1 MNGRLA
7 IDIGVLLVYFTV
19 IIFIGLYMGRKEDNL
34 EDFALG
40 GRRIPW
46 WAVLASIIAAETS
59 AGTFFGTPG
68 EGFALRNYTYLQLAF
83 GTIIA
88 RVLVSYIFIKPYY
101 DYKVY
106 SIYEYLT
113 ARFGVATKNAASA
126 IFMITRLLASGARL
140 YVAAI
145 ALALAYEMIRGVRP
159 GQLETLYIYIGATVA
174 IVILTAIYT
183 TLGGIKAVIWTD
195 LIQASI
201 MIGSALVALGLL
213 YFSIPG
219 GWAEIRQRL
228 NDFQDVKLIDTG
240 FPREAAGTVQEIA
253 AGDTGTPRSFSLQ
266 EQEVGAT
273 RDYATNN
280 PWIATSSD
288 QLRTGDSV
296 TAFYRE
302 EHDKRIATAVSDSP
316 PPAPVKWW
324 AKLLTMFAIE
334 YTIFAG
340 LFGATFITMA
350 THGTDQDMVQRMLT
364 APDVRRSR
372 RSLILS
378 GLADIPIVLTFL
390 SIGILLWVYYQAH
403 PDPNLPKTP
412 NETFCH
418 FILYEMPV
426 GLRGLLIAGIF
437 ATAMG
442 SLSTAINALATSF
455 TRDWY
460 QPYINPRATAQQS
473 LRAVRWATVWFS
485 VLMIVV
491 ASATSYL
498 VIVHPTIR
506 IIPIVLGI
514 FGYTYGSLL
523 GVFLC
528 GMFTRRR
535 GNNAGNI
542 IAMIAGFMVVAFLS
556 GLPNALGRIV
566 GTQLYRQ
573 PSWLPV
579 MEFPWWICF
588 GTIVTFGVAILF
600 RTEKD
605 HQRPTG

>member
-7 IDIGVLLVYFTV
+7 IDVAVLLVYFAV
-19 IIFIGLYMGRKEDNL
+19 IIFIGLRMGRKEDNL
-34 EDFALG
+34 HDFALG
-40 GRRIPW
+40 GRQIPW
-46 WAVLASIIAAETS
+46 WAVLASLIAAETS

-68 EGFALRNYTYLQLAF
+68 EGFTLRNYTYLQLAF

-88 RVLVSYIFIKPYY
+88 RILVSYIFIKPYY
-101 DYKVY
+101 DYKVF

-113 ARFGVATKNAASA
+113 ARFGVPTRNAASA
-126 IFMITRLLASGARL
+126 VFLFTRLLASGARL

-145 ALALAYEMIRGVRP
+145 ALALAYEMVRGVRP
-159 GQLETLYIYIGATVA
+159 TQTETLWIYVGATVA
-174 IVILTAIYT
+174 IVALTAIYT

-201 MIGSALVALGLL
+201 MIGSAVVAVGLL
-213 YFSIPG
+213 YFAIPG
-219 GWAEIRQRL
+219 GWHEIVERRGPFHWS
-228 NDFQDVKLIDTG
+228 DLITTG
-240 FPREAAGTVQEIA
+240 L
-253 AGDTGTPRSFSLQ
+253 D
-266 EQEVGAT
+266 
-273 RDYATNN
+273 
-280 PWIATSSD
+280 
-288 QLRTGDSV
+288 
-296 TAFYRE
+296 
-302 EHDKRIATAVSDSP
+302 
-316 PPAPVKWW
+316 PAKQGWEKW
-324 AKLLTMFAIE
+324 KGMFAVE

-340 LFGATFITMA
+340 LIGSTFMTTS

-364 APDVRRSR
+364 AVDIRRSR
-372 RSLILS
+372 RSVILS
-378 GLADIPIVLTFL
+378 GLADIPIAFTFI

-403 PDPNLPKTP
+403 PDPTLPKTP

-418 FILYEMPV
+418 FILYQMPV

-460 QPYINPRATAQQS
+460 EPYINPTSTNEQS

-485 VLMIVV
+485 ILMIVV
-491 ASATSYL
+491 ASTTSYL
-498 VIVHPTIR
+498 VIVHPNVR

-528 GMFTRRR
+528 GIFTKRR
-535 GNNAGNI
+535 GNDFGNI
-542 IAMIAGFMVVAFLS
+542 LAMIIGFIVVAILS
-556 GLPNALGRIV
+556 GLPNNIAGIF
-566 GTQLYRQ
+566 GGKLYPQ
-573 PSWLPV
+573 PVWLPL

-588 GTIVTFGVAILF
+588 GTIVTFSVAISF
-600 RTEKD
+600 PTRDDFSQAARTE
-605 HQRPTG
+605 

>member
-1 MNGRLA
+1 MDARLI
-7 IDIGVLLVYFTV
+7 IDTGVLLVYFVV
-19 IIFIGLYMGRKEDNL
+19 IIGIGLRMGRRENSL

-46 WAVLASIIAAETS
+46 YAVLASLVAAETS

-68 EGFALRNYTYLQLAF
+68 EGFSLRNYTYLQLAF
-83 GTIIA
+83 GTILGRI
-88 RVLVSYIFIKPYY
+88 LVSYIFIKPYY
-101 DYKVY
+101 DYKVF

-113 ARFGVATKNAASA
+113 ARFGVASKNAASA
-126 IFMITRLLASGARL
+126 VFMITRLLASGARL

-145 ALALAYEMIRGVRP
+145 ALALAYEMITGTRP
-159 GQLETLYIYIGATVA
+159 NQTQTLWIYVGSTVT
-174 IVILTAIYT
+174 IVMVTAVYT

-213 YFSIPG
+213 YSAIPG
-219 GWAEIRQRL
+219 GWHEIVQRH
-228 NDFQDVKLIDTG
+228 
-240 FPREAAGTVQEIA
+240 
-253 AGDTGTPRSFSLQ
+253 
-266 EQEVGAT
+266 GAFKVS
-273 RDYATNN
+273 DL
-280 PWIATSSD
+280 IATGLDPARHGWD
-288 QLRTGDSV
+288 Q
-296 TAFYRE
+296 
-302 EHDKRIATAVSDSP
+302 
-316 PPAPVKWW
+316 VKG
-324 AKLLTMFAIE
+324 MFETE

-340 LFGATFITMA
+340 LIGSAFITMG

-364 APDVRRSR
+364 APDIRRSR

-378 GLADIPIVLTFL
+378 GLADIPIAFTFL
-390 SIGILLWVYYQAH
+390 SIGLLLWVYYQVH
-403 PDPNLPKTP
+403 PDPTLSKTP

-418 FILYEMPV
+418 FILYQMPV

-442 SLSTAINALATSF
+442 SLSTALNALATSF

-460 QPYINPRATAQQS
+460 EPYINPGASDEQS

-491 ASATSYL
+491 ASSTAYL
-498 VIVHPTIR
+498 VIVYPHVR

-523 GVFLC
+523 GVFFA
-528 GMFTRRR
+528 GMLTKQR
-535 GNNAGNI
+535 GNDRGNI
-542 IAMIAGFMVVAFLS
+542 IAMILGFVVVAILS
-556 GLPNALGRIV
+556 GLPNKVAGLFGA
-566 GTQLYRQ
+566 QAYPQ
-573 PSWLPV
+573 PNWLPV

-588 GTIVTFGVAILF
+588 GTIVTFSIAVLF
-600 RTEKD
+600 RS
-605 HQRPTG
+605 RPHTVPAST

>member
-1 MNGRLA
+1 MDARLA
-7 IDIGVLLVYFTV
+7 VDTGVLLLYFVV
-19 IIFIGLYMGRKEDNL
+19 IISIGLYMGRKEEDL
-34 EDFALG
+34 KDFALG

-68 EGFALRNYTYLQLAF
+68 EGFALRNYTYLQLAL
-83 GTIIA
+83 GTILA
-88 RVLVSYIFIKPYY
+88 RILVSYIFIKPYY

-113 ARFGVATKNAASA
+113 VRFGVATKNAASA
-126 IFMITRLLASGARL
+126 IFVITRLLASGARL

-145 ALALAYEMIRGVRP
+145 ALALAYEMISGSRP
-159 GQLETLYIYIGATVA
+159 NQMQTLWIYVGSTIA
-174 IVILTAIYT
+174 IVVLTAIYT

-213 YFSIPG
+213 YSAIPG
-219 GWAEIRQRL
+219 GWNEIVARHGGFGIS
-228 NDFQDVKLIDTG
+228 DFLTTG
-240 FPREAAGTVQEIA
+240 LDPAK
-253 AGDTGTPRSFSLQ
+253 TG
-266 EQEVGAT
+266 
-273 RDYATNN
+273 
-280 PWIATSSD
+280 W
-288 QLRTGDSV
+288 
-296 TAFYRE
+296 
-302 EHDKRIATAVSDSP
+302 DKI
-316 PPAPVKWW
+316 KG
-324 AKLLTMFAIE
+324 MFETE

-340 LFGATFITMA
+340 LIGATFITMA

-364 APDVRRSR
+364 APDIRRSR

-390 SIGILLWVYYQAH
+390 SIGLLLWTYYQVH
-403 PDPNLPKTP
+403 PDPTLPKTP

-442 SLSTAINALATSF
+442 SLSTALNALATSF

-460 QPYINPRATAQQS
+460 EPYINPGATNHQS
-473 LRAVRWATVWFS
+473 LRAVRWATVWFAI
-485 VLMIVV
+485 LMIVV
-491 ASATSYL
+491 ASTTSYL
-498 VIVHPTIR
+498 VIVHPEVR

-535 GNNAGNI
+535 GNNFGNI
-542 IAMIAGFMVVAFLS
+542 IAMIIGFIVVAILS
-556 GLPNALGRIV
+556 GLPNGLANIF
-566 GTQLYRQ
+566 GTKLYTQ

-588 GTIVTFGVAILF
+588 GTIVTFSVAILF
-600 RTEKD
+600 RTGRE
-605 HQRPTG
+605 HHPPAA

>member
-1 MNGRLA
+1 MTADMDARLA
-7 IDIGVLLVYFTV
+7 IDTAVLFLYFVV
-19 IIFIGLYMGRKEDNL
+19 IISIGLYMGRKEENL
-34 EDFALG
+34 KDFALG
-40 GRRIPW
+40 GRAIPW

-59 AGTFFGTPG
+59 AGTFFGTPA
-68 EGFALRNYTYLQLAF
+68 EGFHDRNYTYLQLAL
-83 GTIIA
+83 GTILA
-88 RVLVSYIFIKPYY
+88 RILVSYIFIKPYY

-113 ARFGVATKNAASA
+113 ARFGVPTKNAASA
-126 IFMITRLLASGARL
+126 IFMVTRVLASGARL

-145 ALALAYEMIRGVRP
+145 ALALAYEMIRGVQP
-159 GQLETLYIYIGATVA
+159 NQKETLFIYIGSTIV

-195 LIQASI
+195 FIQASI
-201 MIGSALVALGLL
+201 MIGSALTAVGLL
-213 YFSIPG
+213 YSQIPG
-219 GWAEIRQRL
+219 GWDEVVQRHGGFGL
-228 NDFQDVKLIDTG
+228 SDFITTG
-240 FPREAAGTVQEIA
+240 LDPAKHGWDKIKGMF
-253 AGDTGTPRSFSLQ
+253 
-266 EQEVGAT
+266 EV
-273 RDYATNN
+273 
-280 PWIATSSD
+280 
-288 QLRTGDSV
+288 
-296 TAFYRE
+296 
-302 EHDKRIATAVSDSP
+302 
-316 PPAPVKWW
+316 
-324 AKLLTMFAIE
+324 E

-340 LFGATFITMA
+340 LIGSTFITMA

-364 APDVRRSR
+364 APDIRRSR

-390 SIGILLWVYYQAH
+390 TIGLLLWVYYQAH
-403 PDPNLPKTP
+403 PDPTLPKTP

-418 FILYEMPV
+418 FILYQMPV

-460 QPYINPRATAQQS
+460 EPYINPQSTSQQS

-485 VLMIVV
+485 ILMIIV
-491 ASATSYL
+491 ASTTSYL
-498 VIVHPTIR
+498 VIVHPKVR

-528 GMFTRRR
+528 GMFTKRR
-535 GNNAGNI
+535 GNDLGNI
-542 IAMIAGFMVVAFLS
+542 IAMIVGFIVVLILS
-556 GLPNALGRIV
+556 GLPNNIAGLFG
-566 GTQLYRQ
+566 GKLYPQ

-588 GTIVTFGVAILF
+588 GTIVTFSVAVLF
-600 RTEKD
+600 RTGNDNSSLARTE
-605 HQRPTG
+605 